1 MLRVRPEARVGLVIF
16 FGILALIGA
25 YWFLG
30 GTVFRTRTYTIY
42 AIFRDVQRL
51 DRGASVRM
59 AGVRVGQVTAIALT
73 PDSRARVE
81 MAIRQD
87 IKIPRKSVFRI
98 TSGGLVGDVYVD
110 VIPSGTDG
118 NVRKGDTVQ
127 GEDAVTLDRLIPQ
140 ASELL
145 AELQKSAQS
154 LNSVLGD
161 KRMLA
166 SMRRT
171 MMNAEEATGEA
182 AELAR
187 EFRLLAAQ
195 NKDEID
201 VTLRNA
207 AKASADFAVM
217 AEKMKGVLARG
228 GDEDIKATLESGRVA
243 AENLRQASEKLRQLV
258 SDEQLTGD
266 IKATVSNL
274 RKTSENAVGL
284 SEKLGKILG
293 TRQRGERAQI
303 RGEGT
308 TVDFLANLRDN
319 RYRVDY
325 NITRPLTGNRFYR
338 LGIFGLGDSA
348 RANFQLGQAFDS
360 DLALRYGLYAS
371 RLGVGVDKYLSNRTS
386 VHADLYDIN
395 DLHLELKG
403 RYTLS
408 EDYAVWAGMDDL
420 LDDRSLL
427 LGVQYRK

>member
-1 MLRVRPEARVGLVIF
+1 MLRVRPEARVGLLIF
-16 FGILALIGA
+16 IGILTLIGV

-30 GTVFRTRTYTIY
+30 GTVFRSRTYTIY

-51 DRGASVRM
+51 EKGASVRM
-59 AGVRVGQVTAIALT
+59 AGVRVGQVTNIALT
-73 PDSRARVE
+73 SDSRARVE

-87 IKIPRKSVFRI
+87 IKIPRKSVFRV

-110 VIPSGTDG
+110 VLPNG
-118 NVRKGDTVQ
+118 NGEVRKGETVE

-145 AELQKSAQS
+145 TELQKSAES

-171 MMNAEEATGEA
+171 MMNAERATGEA
-182 AELAR
+182 AGLAR
-187 EFRLLAAQ
+187 EFRLLAVQ
-195 NKDEID
+195 NKDELD
-201 VTLRNA
+201 ATLKNA
-207 AKASADFAVM
+207 AKASADFAQ
-217 AEKMKGVLARG
+217 LAQRMNDALG
-228 GDEDIKATLESGRVA
+228 REGSQDIKATLESGRAA
-243 AENLRQASEKLRQLV
+243 AENLRQASEKLRQLI

-274 RKTSENAVGL
+274 RKASENAVGV

-293 TRQRGERAQI
+293 GGQRGERAKI
-303 RGEGT
+303 REAGT
-308 TVDFLANLRDN
+308 TVDLLADMGDN

-338 LGIFGLGDSA
+338 LGVFGLGDSA
-348 RANFQLGQAFDS
+348 RANLQLGKTFDT

-408 EDYAVWAGMDDL
+408 DDYAVWAGLDDL